1 MPRINVTAPDG
12 SIIPVDAPEG
22 ATEKDAIAFAA
33 SVWKPKA
40 APTRGTALGEIP
52 TAGAPQAPAAVAPVN
67 KQPVGV
73 RDALLG
79 IVETPLALASGAI
92 GGVVRPLAGM
102 YGEITSPGKMGSPEA
117 LRSGEAAMEAVSR
130 GLYRPQS
137 QTAQAGMEGLSNA
150 MNASGIQ
157 GVPLNMLSELGRAAP
172 AALRA
177 QGDVTRANVVAPVQQ
192 ALAKRAAQL
201 NEQQVAQSFER
212 GPIIDAAQ
220 AANRQGLA
228 VNPAVTNPTLANRT
242 KGMVVGSAFDEAAAK
257 ANAKQTT
264 NVVRNDL
271 GLTARQPLNEAAV
284 DAALNKAGKPFDVVR
299 RMPVLQT
306 TANTQ
311 ESIGA
316 LRIPERI
323 GDAGE
328 FAAVGAVV
336 DKALSKL
343 SEGRSGTLVLEDIH
357 QLRKQAQKTYKAR
370 DKGNNPSDADVAT
383 ADARMGIAN
392 ALEGMIDANVADP
405 TVIAN
410 LRAARTRMAQI
421 YDHDRAINYANN
433 SVDPQAYAKMLDE
446 SKGKMTGVGADIG
459 KVAATFPEV
468 MSEQTPTAQIMPAVK
483 RSGIGAAVGALVG
496 GAIGNYPGALAGAA
510 VGGST
515 GLLGTRLKAR
525 GMTTPEYQ
533 ASRAMPTDYRVNALR
548 PVEPSYSP
556 NALVPFDPRNAV
568 VPPGMVPES
577 QGFTAPFDAAR
588 AAQQQAQGNRP
599 NFVFAQPE
607 AQVNVSPP
615 GYPPQLG
622 APSAESTMASLAA
635 ERARRLAMERSL
647 GADVEARQAATEAA
661 QRQTTGAGTLF
672 DLDPMTGRL
681 VPASQGVKGATPEIF
696 MSDTGRALNDA
707 AAKVASRQT
716 FALTAAEKVAWEK
729 TKVDLAAAA
738 PEFGKL
744 TPSQIADKM
753 MDRQWVADAVQKIRD
768 KAQAFD
774 EIAKRATSAQ
784 AMRDAVAS
792 RERMTDLL
800 TTLEDTLRAPRPAG
814 GSGQGPKTREFNRNQ
829 LLTNTENNNALA
841 PRITIGGIGRDE
853 TKK

>member
-1 MPRINVTAPDG
+1 
-12 SIIPVDAPEG
+12 
-22 ATEKDAIAFAA
+22 
-33 SVWKPKA
+33 
-40 APTRGTALGEIP
+40 
-52 TAGAPQAPAAVAPVN
+52 
-67 KQPVGV
+67 
-73 RDALLG
+73 
-79 IVETPLALASGAI
+79 
-92 GGVVRPLAGM
+92 
-102 YGEITSPGKMGSPEA
+102 MGSPEA

-157 GVPLNMLSELGRAAP
+157 GIPLNMLGELGRAAP

-177 QGDVTRANVVAPVQQ
+177 QGDVTRANVVAPIQQ

-228 VNPAVTNPTLANRT
+228 VNPAVTNPTFGNRT

-257 ANAKQTT
+257 ANATQTT

-299 RMPVLQT
+299 NMPLLQPT
-306 TANTQ
+306 VDIE
-311 ESIGA
+311 ESIAA
-316 LRIPERI
+316 LRVPKLI
-323 GDAGE
+323 GDTGQA
-328 FAAVGAVV
+328 AAVGALVK
-336 DKALSKL
+336 DTLDML
-343 SEGRSGTLVLEDIH
+343 SEGRSGALVLDDIR
-357 QLRKQAQKTYKAR
+357 QLRKQAQSVYKAR
-370 DKGNNPSDADVAT
+370 DKGNNPSPADIAG
-383 ADARMGIAN
+383 ADARMGLAN
-392 ALEGMIDANVADP
+392 TLENLIDANVSDP
-405 TVIAN
+405 ALLAN
-410 LRAARTRMAQI
+410 IRAARTRMAQI
-421 YDHDRAINYANN
+421 YDHDRAINYANGT
-433 SVDPQAYAKMLDE
+433 VDPQAYAKMLE
-446 SKGKMTGVGADIG
+446 ERKGKMSGVGADIG

-515 GLLGTRLKAR
+515 GLLGTRLTAR
-525 GMTTPEYQ
+525 GMTAPEYQ

-577 QGFTAPFDAAR
+577 QGFSAPFDAAR

-607 AQVNVSPP
+607 SQVSVSPP

-622 APSAESTMASLAA
+622 APSAESTMATLAA

-647 GADVEARQAATEAA
+647 GADVEARQAATEAS

-753 MDRQWVADAVQKIRD
+753 MDRQWVADAIQKIRD

-800 TTLEDTLRAPRPAG
+800 SSLEDTLRAPRPAG
-814 GSGQGPKTREFNRNQ
+814 GSGQGPKTREFLRNQ

-841 PRITIGGIGRDE
+841 PAR
-853 TKK
+853 